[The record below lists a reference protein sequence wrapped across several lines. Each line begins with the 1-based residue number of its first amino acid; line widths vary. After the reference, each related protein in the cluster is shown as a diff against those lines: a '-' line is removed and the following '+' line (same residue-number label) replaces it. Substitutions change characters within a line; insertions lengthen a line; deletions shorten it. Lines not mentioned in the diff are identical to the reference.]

1 MMINGLFVSGC
12 ALVDTDCKVGHVP
25 EISPVLRFVS
35 PSTFEKPKR
44 KDERSESQVTLAA
57 QVGFVVTNNDR
68 NGNVMRLCAKA
79 RHSRLKQIAGMDVR
93 CVSLLVQGSRDRHA
107 VFCVDGSGTPKKIA
121 ALTSEQI
128 ITIYERFWRQKIG
141 R

>member
-12 ALVDTDCKVGHVP
+12 RLIDTNCNVRHVP
-25 EISPVLRFVS
+25 EVSPVLRFVS
-35 PSTFEKPKR
+35 PSTFVKSEC

-68 NGNVMRLCAKA
+68 NGNMMRLCAKA

-93 CVSLLVQGSRDRHA
+93 YVSVLV
-107 VFCVDGSGTPKKIA
+107 
-121 ALTSEQI
+121 
-128 ITIYERFWRQKIG
+128 
-141 R
+141 